1 MSITVSQKISSLTYY
16 PGFGA
21 STAAADSS
29 VDVTYTVAR
38 IVLFDGTMVT
48 AEYDVSVGSDKAVIP
63 YRFTFKY
70 SGSGN
75 PLDQAEPALQSYL
88 S

>member
-21 STAAADSS
+21 STDSS